1 MVWCGVEADVV
12 NAGPKIR
19 VVCATTGCDRF
30 RTMNHCNEGRKEAL
44 VFQNTWQTC
53 SNCSEQSDGALF
65 KQLRLPQR
73 VPDNAVSCQSTCL
86 ARCALLK
93 QRNASRG
100 ARIFCRSAAIVFHLS
115 KSSLTQ

>member
-19 VVCATTGCDRF
+19 VVCARTGCDRF
-30 RTMNHCNEGRKEAL
+30 GTMSHRNESRKEAL

-53 SNCSEQSDGALF
+53 SHCFEQSGGALF

-73 VPDNAVSCQSTCL
+73 VPDNAVNCQSSSL

-100 ARIFCRSAAIVFHLS
+100 ARIFAEALP
-115 KSSLTQ
+115 